1 MVRLTSPAPMR
12 GASHQTPRTTRSAR
26 AAARRSTQHPQFG
39 QAASVQL
46 SGYDTGFR
54 DDDQPIG
61 HLLGEVTIAVHEADE
76 LRKIAAFITQAADL
90 LEVLGPKF
98 SHEHLRDWYDDWT
111 EGDPDLIVYR
121 ID

>member
-54 DDDQPIG
+54 DDDQAIG
-61 HLLGEVTIAVHEADE
+61 RLLGEVTIAVRDANE
-76 LRKIAAFITQAADL
+76 LRQIAAFIAHAADV
-90 LEVLGPKF
+90 LEAEGRKF
-98 SHEHLRDWYDDWT
+98 GHEHFRDWYDGWSED
-111 EGDPDLIVYR
+111 DPDLIVYR